1 MQRDDVINNAPGSP
15 TCQHTS
21 VEVACLHAC
30 NHVREREG
38 TDGLTHRYD
47 SSLMGWCFVLSRIE
61 GHVAVEAHSSIS
73 VLELNAINQVN
84 YGGRGRGVLGGGAEL
99 SLVPAQHL
107 GKRLFYQQGPKL
119 SPFGACVDG
128 CVRSRRRSLA
138 RYLIKECSDVRR
150 HPVTTSV

>member
-1 MQRDDVINNAPGSP
+1 MQRDDVIHNAPGSS

-61 GHVAVEAHSSIS
+61 GHAAVEAHSSIS

-84 YGGRGRGVLGGGAEL
+84 CGGRGVHRVVTRTRPASWQTPFLPTRPKAL
-99 SLVPAQHL
+99 SLW
-107 GKRLFYQQGPKL
+107 G
-119 SPFGACVDG
+119 
-128 CVRSRRRSLA
+128 
-138 RYLIKECSDVRR
+138 VRR
-150 HPVTTSV
+150 WVCTEPTQIARTVSDQGVQ